1 MLQSNIRG
9 VKMSDKSAKLA
20 TFLFMGIFALP
31 ILGLLIMD
39 YQVKQANDITGSYG
53 ISDGANY
60 DHALAGVLIVGIG
73 VIVFTVFT
81 MAHAK
86 KVRSADVN
94 KGSSVMIDDKIRK
107 IDEELKK
114 SKL

>member
-1 MLQSNIRG
+1 
-9 VKMSDKSAKLA
+9 MSDKSAKLA
-20 TFLFMGIFALP
+20 SFLFIGIFALP

-39 YQVKQANDITGSYG
+39 YQVKRANDITGSYVQY
-53 ISDGANY
+53 DGTNY

-73 VIVFTVFT
+73 VIIFTVFT

-86 KVRSADVN
+86 KVRSVTHEGLSGGIN
-94 KGSSVMIDDKIRK
+94 DKIRE